1 MRKKSLIC
9 ILGLCI
15 SMLFAACG
23 SVNPLIVK
31 IDDIS
36 YDLSGDFQDVIGEM
50 VENDLLV
57 KDYRSMQPYDKKG
70 RYRALKD
77 GENKLDMGACL
88 ATQKPVFL
96 HAPGIIESIYNFKED
111 YETVTGIND
120 KSSVDAI
127 KANDEYVKYRGMRRV
142 NNEDYVAMYIDN
154 KAVDINEYRDELRLI
169 LRDFDVKNP
178 ADVERMKE
186 LYFSDME
193 SIPSILCFSD
203 ILSMLSKDDFLKE
216 NNGKNLYVDISLS
229 IALAAN
235 DAAEKLRDGDI
246 DSYSILYHEIN
257 EEYTETEY
265 RVYTYDEDWDVEKFR
280 TKR

>member
-15 SMLFAACG
+15 SILFAACG

-77 GENKLDMGACL
+77 GESKFDIASCV
-88 ATQKPVFL
+88 ATQSPL
-96 HAPGIIESIYNFKED
+96 IMHDPGIIESVYSFNND
-111 YETVTGIND
+111 YETVSGIND
-120 KSSVDAI
+120 NSKGKEINS
-127 KANDEYVKYRGMRRV
+127 NDEFVKYRGMRKV
-142 NNEDYVAMYIDN
+142 NNEAYVAMYIDN
-154 KAVDINEYRDELRLI
+154 KAVDIDEYRDELRLI
-169 LRDFDVKNP
+169 LRDFDVKDS
-178 ADVERMKE
+178 ADVERMSE
-186 LYFSDME
+186 LYFSDVE
-193 SIPSILCFSD
+193 SLPRILSFGD
-203 ILSMLSKDDFLKE
+203 ILSSLSKDDFLKE
-216 NNGKNLYVDISLS
+216 NNGKNMYVDISLS

-246 DSYSILYHEIN
+246 DSYSIIYHEIN
-257 EEYTETEY
+257 EKYTATEY

-280 TKR
+280 AKR

>member
-1 MRKKSLIC
+1 MRKKCLIC

-15 SMLFAACG
+15 SMLFASCG
-23 SVNPLIVK
+23 SVNPLMVK

-77 GENKLDMGACL
+77 GESKLDIESCL
-88 ATQKPVFL
+88 ATQSPLFM
-96 HAPGIIESIYNFKED
+96 HDPGIIESVYYFRND
-111 YETVTGIND
+111 YETVSGIND
-120 KSSVDAI
+120 NSKGEDINS
-127 KANDEYVKYRGMRRV
+127 NDDFVKYRGIIRV
-142 NNEDYVAMYIDN
+142 NNEAYIAMYIDN

-169 LRDFDVKNP
+169 LRDFDVKDP
-178 ADVERMKE
+178 TDVERMSE
-186 LYFSDME
+186 LYFSDVE
-193 SIPSILCFSD
+193 SLPRILSFGD
-203 ILSMLSKDDFLKE
+203 ILFRLSKDDFLKE
-216 NNGKNLYVDISLS
+216 NNGKNMYVDISLS

-246 DSYSILYHEIN
+246 DSYSIIYHEIN
-257 EEYTETEY
+257 EKYTATEY

>member
-77 GENKLDMGACL
+77 GESKLDMGACL

-96 HAPGIIESIYNFKED
+96 HAPGIIESIYYFIND
-111 YETVTGIND
+111 YETVCGIND
-120 KSSVDAI
+120 NSKGEEINS
-127 KANDEYVKYRGMRRV
+127 NDEFVKYRGMRKV
-142 NNEDYVAMYIDN
+142 NTEAYVAMYIDN

-169 LRDFDVKNP
+169 LRDFDVED
-178 ADVERMKE
+178 ASDLVRMQE
-186 LYFSDME
+186 LYFDDSE
-193 SIPSILCFSD
+193 SIPAFINFQSLILF
-203 ILSMLSKDDFLKE
+203 LSEEDYLKE
-216 NNGKNLYVDISLS
+216 NNGQNMYADISLS

-235 DAAEKLRDGDI
+235 DAGEKLRDGDI
-246 DSYSILYHEIN
+246 DSYSIIYHEIN
-257 EEYTETEY
+257 EEYTATEY
-265 RVYTYDEDWDVEKFR
+265 WVYTYDEDWDVEKFR
-280 TKR
+280 AKR